1 MKLAIVED
9 DINMRKS
16 LEIALGDYD
25 EFEVKT
31 FRNAKEALK
40 KLDDSFDLVITDIN
54 MPGMDGIEFLEKL
67 DGRYDAIIIT
77 GNATL
82 GRAIDSIRLGVSDF
96 LTKPFEVET
105 LVEAI
110 RRSKKVKER
119 LAGRQKP
126 ASERPQDT
134 SLFYGTSPA
143 LEKAL
148 NLALKAA
155 RSDASI
161 LLLGESGVGK
171 ELFARTIH
179 ENSPRKSKP
188 FIAVNMA
195 AIPENLI
202 ESELFGFE
210 KGAFTD
216 AIEAKMGK
224 FEAANGGTLFLD
236 EIAEMPYHLQA
247 KLLRALQERIIHRL
261 GSHKEIPIDVRIVA
275 ATNAD
280 IRGKMEEQSFREDLY
295 YRIATIP
302 IHIPPLRERTEE
314 ILPIARKSLEKI
326 VEKYGLEPKTFSEE
340 AQAALLAYPWPGNIR
355 ELVAVVERAAILSD
369 GETITEEDLF
379 LEARS

>member
-1 MKLAIVED
+1 MKIAIVED

-16 LEIALGDYD
+16 LEIALSDYD

-40 KLDDSFDLVITDIN
+40 KLDDSFELVISDIT
-54 MPGMDGIEFLEKL
+54 MPGMNGIEFVEELQ
-67 DGRYDAIIIT
+67 GRYEVIIIT

-82 GRAIDSIRLGVSDF
+82 GRAIESIRLGVSDF

-110 RRSKKVKER
+110 RRSKKAKSRTKSVKNSGMKDDR
-119 LAGRQKP
+119 
-126 ASERPQDT
+126 
-134 SLFYGTSPA
+134 SLFYGSSEA
-143 LEKAL
+143 LEKSL
-148 NLALKAA
+148 CLAIKAA
-155 RSDASI
+155 KSDAAV

-171 ELFARTIH
+171 ELFAKTIH
-179 ENSPRKSKP
+179 DNSSRRDGP
-188 FIAVNMA
+188 FVAVNMA

-216 AIEAKMGK
+216 AIEAKIGK
-224 FEAANGGTLFLD
+224 FEAANGGTIFLD

-247 KLLRALQERIIHRL
+247 KLLRVLQERIIHRL
-261 GSHKEIPIDVRIVA
+261 GSTKGTDIDVRIVA

-280 IRGKMEEQSFREDLY
+280 IKSKMQNQEFREDLY

-302 IHIPPLRERTEE
+302 IFIPPLRERGEE
-314 ILPIARKSLEKI
+314 IIPIAQKTLEE
-326 VEKYGLEPKTFSEE
+326 VVAKYGLQQKEFSKE
-340 AQAALLAYPWPGNIR
+340 AKEKLISYHWPGNIR
-355 ELVAVVERAAILSD
+355 ELIAVVERAAILSD
-369 GETITEEDLF
+369 KKQINCDDLF
-379 LEARS
+379 LDARF

>member
-1 MKLAIVED
+1 MKIAIVED

-25 EFEVKT
+25 DFEVKT

-40 KLDDSFDLVITDIN
+40 KLDESYDLVISDIT
-54 MPGMDGIEFLEKL
+54 MPGMNGIEFVEELN
-67 DGRYDAIIIT
+67 GRYDVIIIT

-82 GRAIDSIRLGVSDF
+82 GRAIESIRLGVSDF

-110 RRSKKVKER
+110 RRSQKVQDRVKKRVKKEI
-119 LAGRQKP
+119 P
-126 ASERPQDT
+126 TNNSM
-134 SLFYGTSPA
+134 FYGISEA
-143 LEKAL
+143 LEKTL
-148 NLALKAA
+148 NLAYKAA
-155 RSDASI
+155 KSDASI

-171 ELFARTIH
+171 ELFAKTIH
-179 ENSPRKSKP
+179 NNSPRKDRP
-188 FIAVNMA
+188 FVAINMA

-216 AIEAKMGK
+216 AYEGKMGK

-236 EIAEMPYHLQA
+236 EIAEMPFHLQA
-247 KLLRALQERIIHRL
+247 KLLRALQEKVIYRL
-261 GSHKEIPIDVRIVA
+261 GSTKGVSVDVRIIA

-280 IRGKMEEQSFREDLY
+280 IKTKMQKQKFREDLY

-302 IHIPPLRERTEE
+302 IQIPPLRERKDE
-314 ILPIARKSLEKI
+314 IIPIAKKCLEDI
-326 VEKYGLEPKTFSEE
+326 VEKYDFNPKVFSEKAKE
-340 AQAALLAYPWPGNIR
+340 KLVEYHWPGNIR
-355 ELVAVVERAAILSD
+355 ELIAVVERAAILSD
-369 GETITEEDLF
+369 GDTITEDDLF
-379 LEARS
+379 LDARI

>member
-1 MKLAIVED
+1 MKIAIVED

-16 LEIALGDYD
+16 LEIALSDYD

-40 KLDDSFDLVITDIN
+40 KLDDSFELVISDIT
-54 MPGMDGIEFLEKL
+54 MPGMNGIEFVEALQ
-67 DGRYDAIIIT
+67 GRYEVIIIT

-82 GRAIDSIRLGVSDF
+82 GRAIESIRLGVSDF

-110 RRSKKVKER
+110 HRSKKAKKRVKS
-119 LAGRQKP
+119 AKTSDTKGRD
-126 ASERPQDT
+126 SI
-134 SLFYGTSPA
+134 FYGTSAA
-143 LEKAL
+143 LERSL
-148 NLALKAA
+148 SLAKKAA
-155 RSDASI
+155 KSDAAV

-179 ENSPRKSKP
+179 ENSARSGGP
-188 FIAVNMA
+188 FVAVNMA

-216 AIEAKMGK
+216 AVEAKIGK
-224 FEAANGGTLFLD
+224 FEAAHGGTIFLD

-247 KLLRALQERIIHRL
+247 KLLRVLQERIIHRL
-261 GSHKEIPIDVRIVA
+261 GSTSGTKIDVRIVA

-280 IRGKMEEQSFREDLY
+280 IKTKMNNQEFREDLY

-302 IHIPPLRERTEE
+302 VLIPPLRERGEE
-314 ILPIARKSLEKI
+314 IIPIAERTLEDVVARYDLGPKEFSKEAK
-326 VEKYGLEPKTFSEE
+326 EKLTSYH
-340 AQAALLAYPWPGNIR
+340 WPGNIR
-355 ELVAVVERAAILSD
+355 ELIAVVERAAILSD
-369 GETITEEDLF
+369 DVAISCDDLF
-379 LEARS
+379 LDARF

>member
-1 MKLAIVED
+1 MKIAIVED

-16 LEIALGDYD
+16 LEIALSDYD

-40 KLDDSFDLVITDIN
+40 KLDDSFELVISDIT
-54 MPGMDGIEFLEKL
+54 MPGMNGIEFVEELQ
-67 DGRYDAIIIT
+67 GRYEVIIIT

-82 GRAIDSIRLGVSDF
+82 GRAIESIRLGVSDF

-110 RRSKKVKER
+110 RRSKKAKNRVKSVKSPDTKER
-119 LAGRQKP
+119 
-126 ASERPQDT
+126 D
-134 SLFYGTSPA
+134 SLFYGTSAA
-143 LEKAL
+143 LEKSL
-148 NLALKAA
+148 SLAKKAA
-155 RSDASI
+155 KSDAAV

-179 ENSPRKSKP
+179 ENSARRGGP
-188 FIAVNMA
+188 FVAVNMA

-216 AIEAKMGK
+216 AVEAKMGK
-224 FEAANGGTLFLD
+224 FEAANGGTIFLD

-247 KLLRALQERIIHRL
+247 KLLRVLQERVIHRL
-261 GSHKEIPIDVRIVA
+261 GSTSGIKIDVRIVA

-280 IRGKMEEQSFREDLY
+280 IKTKMRNQEFREDLY

-302 IHIPPLRERTEE
+302 VLIPPLRERGEE
-314 ILPIARKSLEKI
+314 IIPIAERTLED
-326 VEKYGLEPKTFSEE
+326 VVARYGLGPKEFSKE
-340 AQAALLAYPWPGNIR
+340 AKEMLTSYHWPGNIR
-355 ELVAVVERAAILSD
+355 ELIAVVERAAILSD
-369 GETITEEDLF
+369 DVAISCDDLF
-379 LEARS
+379 LDARF